1 MRTKLFLIA
10 CAAII
15 ICATSCKEEKS
26 KGRIEDA
33 FMEYVKTD
41 FGNPS
46 DFIEI
51 TKFDKK
57 DTISNEWVMGYLNK
71 LDSLTIS
78 NEWVM
83 GYLNKLDSLEWA
95 LSEKQKKQ
103 LAWLK
108 HKNSENNTFIV
119 QHKIKVRVK
128 SGKDNREVI
137 DYYVIEKNGEYTVQD
152 HELRGDEMPDEIV
165 DALNLLKGVTE
176 VLKIINGSY

>member
-1 MRTKLFLIA
+1 MKTKAILLVIAALIMSA
-10 CAAII
+10 CTK
-15 ICATSCKEEKS
+15 TS
-26 KGRIEDA
+26 EDRVTEA
-33 FMEYVKTD
+33 FKEYVRTD

-71 LDSLTIS
+71 LDSL
-78 NEWVM
+78 
-83 GYLNKLDSLEWA
+83 EWA
-95 LSEKQKKQ
+95 LNDNQKKQ

-128 SGKDNREVI
+128 SGKDNREVL

>member
-1 MRTKLFLIA
+1 MKTKVFLLAFAALIIVG
-10 CAAII
+10 CAK
-15 ICATSCKEEKS
+15 TN
-26 KGRIEDA
+26 EDKVTEA
-33 FMEYVKTD
+33 FKEYVKTD

-71 LDSLTIS
+71 LDSL
-78 NEWVM
+78 
-83 GYLNKLDSLEWA
+83 EWA
-95 LSEKQKKQ
+95 LNDNQKKQ

-128 SGKDNREVI
+128 SGKDRQEVR
-137 DYYVIEKNGEYTVQD
+137 DFYVIEKNGEYSVQD